1 MDEVSRPVARTGF
14 AEALRRLR
22 AEAGLSQEELAE
34 RAGLSVRGL
43 RYLERGLRHPH
54 RNTVTRLAEALGV
67 PATGSAE
74 LVAAYATTGRGPGP
88 HGPPRPT
95 GPLIG
100 REQDLEHALRL
111 VCEDRVRLLT
121 VTGLGGVGKTR
132 FALEVAVRLEQ
143 VGAVVAWVPLA
154 AVTDVVS
161 VPLAVANAVDIVPV
175 GSSQVIDVLAH
186 ALEEEHVL
194 LLDNAEQVASSASF
208 VADLV
213 ERCPSLTVIVTSRVA
228 LGVHIEQR
236 FPLEPLATPDPARTT
251 DPHVLAVNP
260 AVDMFMRRL
269 QAVDPHYA
277 LTAASA
283 PSVAAVVTQLEGL
296 PLALEL
302 AAARSAALPPEAM
315 ATRLDGGLDVLASD
329 APDLPA
335 RHRTMRAT
343 IAWSYDLLPAA
354 SQEFLQQ
361 LAVFVDGVA
370 LTSIEALPDALTH
383 LDALLASSLLRTDRS
398 RPQAPRFRMHELI
411 RSYALEQL
419 TQRGENES
427 ARSWHAEHFL
437 SLAHEA
443 HRHFYGPDSATWL
456 DRLEVEHANLR
467 AALGWLRDHGRRDEA
482 LRLAGALSW
491 FWYVRGHAVE
501 GRSYLDALLA
511 EADASSTAAST
522 GARMAALSGA
532 GHLAQTQGDYQR
544 ARGYLD
550 EAITLSRT
558 SHDQPGLAA
567 ALLACGFVARVQEDY
582 RAAVPMLQEAAAVA
596 DLTGPPFVVAAT
608 EHHLGMIAADAHHD
622 LPAARRHLDDS
633 LRLYRRLQMSRFEA
647 LVRLSLADVALAGG
661 DLANAAELARHSLE
675 LMCETGEQLGLHGAL
690 DTLACLAVSQ
700 GNPARAVRLSG
711 AAAHLRALHG
721 LRSWPVVQRRV
732 EERLATTRTVLT
744 PDEYQGLWDDGYAM
758 TPTDALTFAAQVH

>member
-1 MDEVSRPVARTGF
+1 MDEVSRPVGRTGF

-54 RNTVTRLAEALGV
+54 RNTVTRLSEALGV

-74 LVAAYATTGRGPGP
+74 LVAAYARTGRGPGP

-161 VPLAVANAVDIVPV
+161 VPLAVAHAVDIVPV

-194 LLDNAEQVASSASF
+194 LLDNAEQVAASASF

-283 PSVAAVVTQLEGL
+283 PSVAAVVTQL
-296 PLALEL
+296 
-302 AAARSAALPPEAM
+302 
-315 ATRLDGGLDVLASD
+315 
-329 APDLPA
+329 
-335 RHRTMRAT
+335 
-343 IAWSYDLLPAA
+343 
-354 SQEFLQQ
+354 
-361 LAVFVDGVA
+361 
-370 LTSIEALPDALTH
+370 
-383 LDALLASSLLRTDRS
+383 
-398 RPQAPRFRMHELI
+398 
-411 RSYALEQL
+411 
-419 TQRGENES
+419 
-427 ARSWHAEHFL
+427 
-437 SLAHEA
+437 
-443 HRHFYGPDSATWL
+443 
-456 DRLEVEHANLR
+456 
-467 AALGWLRDHGRRDEA
+467 
-482 LRLAGALSW
+482 
-491 FWYVRGHAVE
+491 
-501 GRSYLDALLA
+501 
-511 EADASSTAAST
+511 
-522 GARMAALSGA
+522 
-532 GHLAQTQGDYQR
+532 
-544 ARGYLD
+544 
-550 EAITLSRT
+550 
-558 SHDQPGLAA
+558 
-567 ALLACGFVARVQEDY
+567 
-582 RAAVPMLQEAAAVA
+582 
-596 DLTGPPFVVAAT
+596 
-608 EHHLGMIAADAHHD
+608 
-622 LPAARRHLDDS
+622 
-633 LRLYRRLQMSRFEA
+633 
-647 LVRLSLADVALAGG
+647 
-661 DLANAAELARHSLE
+661 
-675 LMCETGEQLGLHGAL
+675 
-690 DTLACLAVSQ
+690 
-700 GNPARAVRLSG
+700 
-711 AAAHLRALHG
+711 
-721 LRSWPVVQRRV
+721 
-732 EERLATTRTVLT
+732 
-744 PDEYQGLWDDGYAM
+744 
-758 TPTDALTFAAQVH
+758 